1 MGQKEKGDNSMTE
14 TTNEQDVNAPGAIAS
29 GALHSNRINPCG
41 TVTVTESTAAGETPV
56 VPAPEKAG
64 GADEPK
70 TPGSVRP
77 RTVRAARRGKG
88 ARTRKRK
95 LPGVHPARSTF
106 EAADILV
113 REGYF
118 VGLIRGRGAVFD
130 LVGHSPEGSILVR
143 IVRPKAPVA
152 NAREICG
159 IYEKDIRAIQ
169 PFCRMPPDNIQFWV
183 FSRETGLAR
192 YRVFAWGIGNVT
204 TMQKFFKKKTDT
216 ASDTK
221 SATTGKPV
229 QRARNSPCPECQ
241 TG

>member
-1 MGQKEKGDNSMTE
+1 MTE

-29 GALHSNRINPCG
+29 GALYSNRINPCG
-41 TVTVTESTAAGETPV
+41 TVTVTESTATGETPA
-56 VPAPEKAG
+56 VPAPENAG
-64 GADEPK
+64 GADESK

-77 RTVRAARRGKG
+77 RTVRTARRRKG
-88 ARTRKRK
+88 ARTRKPK
-95 LPGVHPARSTF
+95 LPGVHPARGTF

-118 VGLIRGRGAVFD
+118 VGLVRGRGAVFD
-130 LVGHSPEGSILVR
+130 LVGQSPAGTILVR

-152 NAREICG
+152 NAREVRE

-169 PFCRMPPDNIQFWV
+169 PFCRTPSDNIQFWV

-192 YRVFAWGIGNVT
+192 YRVFDWGIGNVT
-204 TMQKFFKKKTDT
+204 TMQKIFKTKTDKM
-216 ASDTK
+216 SDTK
-221 SATTGKPV
+221 SAATGQPV
-229 QRARNSPCPECQ
+229 QRARNSSCPECQ